1 MEFPVKKNDKIYYVV
16 AFDGK
21 KAKLLALLAAR

>member
-1 MEFPVKKNDKIYYVV
+1 MEFPVKNDKIYYVV